1 MNRDV
6 SREILSD
13 VIVYM
18 KYARYIEEKKRRETW
33 EDICNRSME
42 MHISKF
48 PKLIDNIV
56 SVYRDYVFPKKVL
69 PSMRALQFSGKPIEL
84 NNSRINNCSYF
95 PAKDIKFFPEL
106 MFLLLGGSGCGYSVQ
121 SHHVNQIPPII
132 VPQKLRKFVIEDS
145 IAGWADAVKVLIK
158 SYTQGITK
166 PVFDF
171 SQIRPKGSKL
181 VTAGGKAPGPGPLR
195 KCLTELQNILDQADR
210 RKLTTLEVHQ
220 MACHIADAVLAGGI
234 RRASLICFFDKND
247 REMLSCKTGNW
258 WELHPEFAR
267 CNNSMV
273 LERGKISYDE
283 FISLWERIK
292 SSGTGEPGI
301 MWTNNKDVLANP
313 CNEVSLRQFGFC
325 NLTEINA
332 ASVENQIDF
341 VNRCKA
347 ASFIGTLQAS
357 YTDFYYIRD
366 EWKKTVEED
375 ALLGVS
381 MTGLASNSLKDINIS
396 LGAEAIVDTN
406 FNLTDR
412 IGINR
417 AKRMTCVKPA
427 GTTSLVLGCSS
438 GIHGYHSPYYK
449 RRIRVGKN
457 EPIYNYL
464 LENLPNLIE
473 DEYFRPYDTAVISV
487 PQKSPDNAIL
497 RTESAIN
504 LLERSKNVYQN
515 WILPGHISGDNTHNI
530 SITVSL
536 KPEEWNTVGE
546 WMWVNK
552 DYYNG
557 ISVLP
562 YDGGTYK
569 QAPFEECSKEEFEEM
584 YTHLTSIDL
593 SKIIEKEDKTDLK
606 GEIACGSGGSC
617 EVI

>member
-18 KYARYIEEKKRRETW
+18 KYARYIEDKKRRETW
-33 EDICNRSME
+33 EDICNRNME

-48 PKLIDNIV
+48 PKLMDNIV
-56 SVYRDYVFPKKVL
+56 SIYRDYVLPKKVL

-95 PAKDIKFFPEL
+95 PAKDVKFFPEL

-145 IAGWADAVKVLIK
+145 IAGWADAIKVLIK

-166 PVFDF
+166 PIFDF

-181 VTAGGKAPGPGPLR
+181 ITAGGKAPGPGPLR

-234 RRASLICFFDKND
+234 RRASLICFFDKD
-247 REMLSCKTGNW
+247 DKEMLSCKTGNW
-258 WELHPEFAR
+258 WELHPEYAR

-283 FISLWERIK
+283 FVSLWERIK

-332 ASVENQIDF
+332 ASVENQVDF
-341 VNRCKA
+341 INRCKA

-396 LGAEAIVDTN
+396 LGAGAIVDTN

-464 LENLPNLIE
+464 LENFPYLIE

-504 LLERSKNVYQN
+504 LLERSKNIYQN
-515 WILPGHISGDNTHNI
+515 WILPGHVSGDNTHNI

-584 YTHLTSIDL
+584 YNHLTSIDL
-593 SKIIEKEDKTDLK
+593 SKIVEEEDKTDLK
-606 GEIACGSGGSC
+606 GEVACSSGSC
-617 EVI
+617 EIS

>member
-1 MNRDV
+1 
-6 SREILSD
+6 
-13 VIVYM
+13 
-18 KYARYIEEKKRRETW
+18 
-33 EDICNRSME
+33 
-42 MHISKF
+42 
-48 PKLIDNIV
+48 
-56 SVYRDYVFPKKVL
+56 
-69 PSMRALQFSGKPIEL
+69 
-84 NNSRINNCSYF
+84 
-95 PAKDIKFFPEL
+95 
-106 MFLLLGGSGCGYSVQ
+106 
-121 SHHVNQIPPII
+121 
-132 VPQKLRKFVIEDS
+132 
-145 IAGWADAVKVLIK
+145 
-158 SYTQGITK
+158 
-166 PVFDF
+166 
-171 SQIRPKGSKL
+171 
-181 VTAGGKAPGPGPLR
+181 
-195 KCLTELQNILDQADR
+195 
-210 RKLTTLEVHQ
+210 

-234 RRASLICFFDKND
+234 RRASLICFFDKD
-247 REMLSCKTGNW
+247 DKEMLSCKTGNW
-258 WELHPEFAR
+258 WELHPEYAR
-267 CNNSMV
+267 CNNSIV

-283 FISLWERIK
+283 FVSLWERIK

-301 MWTNNKDVLANP
+301 MWTNNRDVLANP

-332 ASVENQIDF
+332 ASIEDQVDF
-341 VNRCKA
+341 INRCKA

-381 MTGLASNSLKDINIS
+381 MTGLASNSLKDINVS
-396 LGAEAIVDTN
+396 LGAEAVVNTN

-473 DEYFRPYDTAVISV
+473 DEYFRPYDTAVISI

-593 SKIIEKEDKTDLK
+593 SKIIEEEDKTDLK
-606 GEIACGSGGSC
+606 GEIACSSGSC
-617 EVI
+617 EIS

>member
-18 KYARYIEEKKRRETW
+18 KYARYIEDKKRRETW
-33 EDICNRSME
+33 EDICNRNME

-48 PKLIDNIV
+48 PKLMDNIV
-56 SVYRDYVFPKKVL
+56 SIYRDYVLPKKVL

-95 PAKDIKFFPEL
+95 PAKDVKFFPEL

-145 IAGWADAVKVLIK
+145 IAGWADAIKVLIK

-166 PVFDF
+166 PIFDF

-181 VTAGGKAPGPGPLR
+181 ITAGGKAPGPGPLR

-234 RRASLICFFDKND
+234 RRASLICFFDKD
-247 REMLSCKTGNW
+247 DKEMLSCKTGNW
-258 WELHPEFAR
+258 WELHPEYAR

-283 FISLWERIK
+283 FVSLWERIK

-332 ASVENQIDF
+332 ASVENQVDF
-341 VNRCKA
+341 INRCKA

-396 LGAEAIVDTN
+396 LGAGAIVDTN

-438 GIHGYHSPYYK
+438 GIHGYHSSYYK

-464 LENLPNLIE
+464 LENFPYLIE

-504 LLERSKNVYQN
+504 LLERSKNIYQN
-515 WILPGHISGDNTHNI
+515 WILPGHVSGDNTHNI

-584 YTHLTSIDL
+584 YNHLTSIDL
-593 SKIIEKEDKTDLK
+593 SKIVEEEDKTDLK
-606 GEIACGSGGSC
+606 GEVACSSGSC
-617 EVI
+617 EIS